1 VGRALPPAPELPS
14 KPDQPIKDDE
24 WGADSGNSRSVVAD
38 EWGEPGKPEAE
49 PPAPAD
55 PPSPGIDDE
64 WEEQPAP
71 AEESGPQT
79 DEAAERRE
87 ELKRC
92 LVDTVYGSELGFRA
106 STEVRGE
113 LVELVTQL
121 EASNPTPA
129 PIEAPDLL
137 DGNWILLCVSYL
149 PTCNLRLALSHR
161 SVDVGE

>member
-1 VGRALPPAPELPS
+1 VGRRL
-14 KPDQPIKDDE
+14 
-24 WGADSGNSRSVVAD
+24 GNSRSVVAD

-64 WEEQPAP
+64 WEEEQPAP

-121 EASNPTPA
+121 EAANPTPA
-129 PIEAPDLL
+129 PIEAAIGSSCAFLTCLPVIFVWLL
-137 DGNWILLCVSYL
+137 AIDQWMWVNS
-149 PTCNLRLALSHR
+149 
-161 SVDVGE
+161 